1 MRQLTIRGFDPELE
15 RKIRDVAQQEGISMN
30 KAALRLL
37 RRGAS
42 LWDDGEARLIGAR
55 LDKYAGTMSDSEA
68 EELLSSMADVEQIDD
83 DLWR

>member
-1 MRQLTIRGFDPELE
+1 MRQLTIRGFDLELE
-15 RKIRDVAQQEGISMN
+15 RKVRDVAQQEGISMN

-42 LWDDGEARLIGAR
+42 LWDDGEARPIGRR

-68 EELLSSMADVEQIDD
+68 EELLSSMADI
-83 DLWR
+83 RSC

>member
-15 RKIRDVAQQEGISMN
+15 RKIRVVAQQEGISIN

-42 LWDDGEARLIGAR
+42 LEDDGEARPIGTR
-55 LDKYAGTMSDSEA
+55 LDKYASTMSDSEA
-68 EELLSSMADVEQIDD
+68 EELLSSMAGIGSC
-83 DLWR
+83 